1 MISKIF
7 VKIDNVLSAL
17 FVLDYLYTLGLK
29 LFEDMNLGQTIS
41 WTNGVYCVHC
51 GILCAA

>member
-1 MISKIF
+1 MISKMF
-7 VKIDNVLSAL
+7 FLHS
-17 FVLDYLYTLGLK
+17 LYWTIYSLGLK

>member
-1 MISKIF
+1 MISKMF
-7 VKIDNVLSAL
+7 VKIDNDLSAP
-17 FVLDYLYTLGLK
+17 FVFYLYSLGLK